1 MQVFLQNFPKVK
13 SNPTLG
19 FNFGFINVFE
29 RLGLERRILSPRA
42 TTRCGDRK
50 QKQLEIPTFPQENG
64 QPPCFMRIFFHVRDS
79 TFRFAPPRKLNLSPF
94 RASKIESWI

>member
-1 MQVFLQNFPKVK
+1 MFLNVWGLKGESSRHVLQLDARTKNIK
-13 SNPTLG
+13 TL
-19 FNFGFINVFE
+19 
-29 RLGLERRILSPRA
+29 
-42 TTRCGDRK
+42 
-50 QKQLEIPTFPQENG
+50 LEIPNLPPENG